1 MSRINTNKL
10 FEPKLLNALIRSKLV
25 KHVVVNYLLRNVNQE
40 ILMEMLETPSKLSF
54 DENGLYFKNANNNN
68 NNTIKCPSDGVNL
81 QANGKWLSDKIMDLT
96 FDVEQVGN
104 LRLKEPFAVW
114 LFTLLSMTMN

>member
-1 MSRINTNKL
+1 
-10 FEPKLLNALIRSKLV
+10 
-25 KHVVVNYLLRNVNQE
+25 
-40 ILMEMLETPSKLSF
+40 MEMLETPSKLSF

-68 NNTIKCPSDGVNL
+68 NNNNNTIKCPSYGVNL

>member
-68 NNTIKCPSDGVNL
+68 NTIKCPSYGVNL

>member
-1 MSRINTNKL
+1 VSRINTNKL

-68 NNTIKCPSDGVNL
+68 NTIKCPSYGVNL